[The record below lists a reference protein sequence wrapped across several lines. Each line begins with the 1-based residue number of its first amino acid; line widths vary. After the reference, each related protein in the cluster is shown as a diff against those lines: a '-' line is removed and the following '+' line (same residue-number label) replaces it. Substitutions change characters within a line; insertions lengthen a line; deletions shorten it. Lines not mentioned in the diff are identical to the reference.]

1 LTVDEAQSLEEKLG
15 KNQPWQFV
23 KWIFGVLY
31 SPMRTFEEIVKK
43 PTVKGPIFIL
53 LIMLPILLGGQYVG
67 GAKFFLETP
76 APEDELWTEKP
87 SNSTPFLWSSNGNVT
102 FDSDDFVAG
111 NYSVSASLVNS
122 SVIWMRLTGIGS
134 FNCSEE
140 EYSRLSFRVKWLD
153 EANVTPSSAI
163 LQLFSFGNDGRR
175 FELDISDVIANS
187 TDVWANVSVN
197 LATNDWI
204 ETLQTLPSWTNVTG
218 IGFLFSWVNAANL
231 TLKIDDLFFGKYE
244 SISSSPT
251 FGTQL
256 LYSLIRGGVNFLLE
270 WVILS
275 GVVLLSLKSFSDWK
289 GLWKNL
295 LSILG
300 YVYSA
305 SIVYLGALALLF
317 FVLPPIFLPYHSTY
331 FEYLDIYQ
339 RSWGMPI
346 SILSLLSYGW
356 ITVLCTIA
364 LKKIHE
370 FSWSK
375 AFLIGL
381 GAVVMS
387 LLFSSFLLSAFL

>member
-1 LTVDEAQSLEEKLG
+1 LTINETLSLEGKRE

-23 KWIFGVLY
+23 KWVFSVLY
-31 SPMRTFEEIVKK
+31 SPMRTFEEIVGN
-43 PTVKGPIFIL
+43 PTVKGPILIL

-67 GAKFFLETP
+67 GTKFFLETP
-76 APEDELWTEKP
+76 APKDDFWTEK
-87 SNSTPFLWSSNGNVT
+87 SNTTLFLWSSNGNVT
-102 FDSDDFVAG
+102 FDSGDFIAG

-134 FNCSEE
+134 LNCSEE
-140 EYSRLSFRVKWLD
+140 EYSRLSFRMKWLN
-153 EANVTPSSAI
+153 EANVPPSDAT
-163 LQLFSFGNDGRR
+163 LQLFSFSNESRR
-175 FELDISDVIANS
+175 FDLDISDVIANR

-197 LATNDWI
+197 LASDGWM
-204 ETLQTLPSWTNVTG
+204 EMPQSSPSWANVTG
-218 IGFLFSWVNAANL
+218 IGFLFSWANATNL

-244 SISSSPT
+244 SISSSTT

-305 SIVYLGALALLF
+305 SIVYLGALVLLF

-339 RSWGMPI
+339 RSWGTQI

-370 FSWSK
+370 LSWNM